1 MEHSLSI
8 FPNRVIHEE
17 LRSDPDHS
25 APGEAKEV
33 DQKISSELI
42 NHEAEFASG

>member
-1 MEHSLSI
+1 MQMEHSLSI
-8 FPNRVIHEE
+8 FPNRVIHKQ

-33 DQKISSELI
+33 DQEVPSEFI
-42 NHEAEFASG
+42 N